1 MDETKTAEQRRG
13 GDTGF
18 EDQRS
23 TVVTEI
29 AIAFPVAVALWL
41 ATYFGLPPLAGMEET
56 LARLVFALKC
66 SCIAILFCF
75 LTGIEAVAHERLR
88 SPAIDPLSGYETL
101 RMTINLRYLQNTL
114 EQLMLFIPGLF
125 EWAVDASD
133 CGDDRGMDHR
143 EVRLLDRI
151 PARFTASRHWST
163 GCGAHDGCSSLCLRQ
178 LRLRDRGNCG
188 CGRHTC
194 IVWLC

>member
-56 LARLVFALKC
+56 LARLVVALKC
-66 SCIAILFCF
+66 SCIAILFF
-75 LTGIEAVAHERLR
+75 LF
-88 SPAIDPLSGYETL
+88 SY
-101 RMTINLRYLQNTL
+101 
-114 EQLMLFIPGLF
+114 
-125 EWAVDASD
+125 
-133 CGDDRGMDHR
+133 
-143 EVRLLDRI
+143 
-151 PARFTASRHWST
+151 
-163 GCGAHDGCSSLCLRQ
+163 
-178 LRLRDRGNCG
+178 RD
-188 CGRHTC
+188 
-194 IVWLC
+194 